1 MRKLVLYNHGKDRAV
16 DTLFNFKFNFAD
28 IYYPVNSGIA

>member
-1 MRKLVLYNHGKDRAV
+1 LNVRAV